1 MIELHDKY
9 NRSFKTLR
17 VSLLSTC
24 NLGCIYC
31 TMGSEDEITYD
42 HRPQTPATGFIKT
55 ITGLHDQLALQTIR
69 LTGGEPL
76 LYRELEAVIKGIRE
90 LGIDDIRI
98 TTNGF
103 LLERTALKLKQAG
116 LRSVN
121 VSLDAMDADTFFRM
135 TRRKQLQRTLKGIE
149 AAIACGLEVKINS
162 VIMRGEN
169 HDQILPLLD
178 YAFKNSIP
186 IRFLEVMAMGHL
198 FGNTERYLFSQQ
210 DILDTIATR
219 YNFSRLPR
227 KASST
232 ANYWQ
237 TEQGGVF
244 GIIGNESEPFCQ
256 DCNRLRLD
264 AEGNVYGCLSNNNPI
279 ALSGNESGI
288 ELHDKLQQAMQ
299 QKQSL
304 HFVGSELSM
313 MHIGG

>member
-1 MIELHDKY
+1 MIELNDKY
-9 NRSFKTLR
+9 GRGFKTLR

-31 TMGSEDEITYD
+31 TMGTEDEVSYD
-42 HRPQTPATGFIKT
+42 HRPQSPATDLVKRIAALHSQL
-55 ITGLHDQLALQTIR
+55 GLKTIR

-76 LYRELEAVIKGIRE
+76 LYRELEAVIRGIKA
-90 LGIDDIRI
+90 LGIEDIRM
-98 TTNGF
+98 TSNAF
-103 LLERTALKLKQAG
+103 LLERHALKLKQAG

-121 VSLDAMDADTFFRM
+121 VSLDAIDGDSFFRM

-149 AAIACGLEVKINS
+149 AAIDAGLEVKINS
-162 VIMRGEN
+162 VIMRGQN

-178 YAFKNSIP
+178 YAIAHNIP
-186 IRFLEVMAMGHL
+186 VRFLEVMAMGHL
-198 FGNTERYLFSQQ
+198 YGNAEQHLFTQQ
-210 DILDTIATR
+210 DILNTIATK
-219 YNFSRLPR
+219 YNFIRLPR
-227 KASST
+227 KPSAT

-264 AEGNVYGCLSNNNPI
+264 AEGNIYGCLSNNKPI
-279 ALSGNESGI
+279 ALSGNESGE
-288 ELHDKLQQAMQ
+288 ELNNKLQQAMQ

>member
-1 MIELHDKY
+1 MVTLQDKY
-9 NRSFKTLR
+9 SRGFKTLR

-31 TMGSEDEITYD
+31 TMGSEDEVIYD
-42 HRPQTPATGFIKT
+42 HRPQTPAASFIKT
-55 ITGLHDQLALQTIR
+55 IAALHSQLNLKTIR

-76 LYRELEAVIKGIRE
+76 LYRELEEVIAGIKAF
-90 LGIDDIRI
+90 GIDDIRM
-98 TTNGF
+98 TSNAF
-103 LLERTALKLKQAG
+103 LLERNAVKLKQVG

-121 VSLDAMDADTFFRM
+121 VSLDAMDEDSFFRM

-149 AAIACGLEVKINS
+149 AAINAGLEVKINA
-162 VIMRGEN
+162 VIMRDQN
-169 HDQILPLLD
+169 HDQVLPLLD
-178 YAFKNSIP
+178 YALKHNMP

-198 FGNTERYLFSQQ
+198 YGNTEKHLFTQQ
-210 DILDTIATR
+210 DILDTIATK
-219 YNFSRLPR
+219 YNFMRLPR
-227 KASST
+227 KPSAT

-237 TEQGGVF
+237 TEQSGIF

-264 AEGNVYGCLSNNNPI
+264 AEGNIYGCLSNNNPI
-279 ALSGNESGI
+279 ALSGNENDD
-288 ELHDKLQQAMQ
+288 ELTDKLQQAMQ

>member
-1 MIELHDKY
+1 MLELKDQY
-9 NRSFKTLR
+9 NRGFKTLR

-31 TMGSEDEITYD
+31 TMGTEDEIAYD
-42 HRPQTPATGFIKT
+42 HRAQTPAVVFIKT
-55 ITGLHDQLALQTIR
+55 IARLHQQLGLQTIR

-76 LYRELEAVIKGIRE
+76 LYRELETVIKGINA

-121 VSLDAMDADTFFRM
+121 ISLDAMDEDTFFRM
-135 TRRKQLQRTLKGIE
+135 TRRKQLQRTLRGIE
-149 AAIACGLEVKINS
+149 AAINCGLEVKINS
-162 VIMRGEN
+162 VIMKGDNES
-169 HDQILPLLD
+169 QVLPLLK
-178 YAFKNSIP
+178 YAFEHKIP

-198 FGNTERYLFSQQ
+198 YGSAEQHLFSQQ
-210 DILDTIATR
+210 DILDTVATR
-219 YNFSRLPR
+219 YNFTRLPR
-227 KASST
+227 KPSST

-237 TEQGGVF
+237 TDQGGVF

-264 AEGNVYGCLSNNNPI
+264 ADGNIYGCLSNNNPI
-279 ALSGNESGI
+279 AISGDEAEF
-288 ELHDKLQQAMQ
+288 ELQDKLQQAMQ

>member
-1 MIELHDKY
+1 MVGLQDKY
-9 NRSFKTLR
+9 GRAFKTLR

-31 TMGSEDEITYD
+31 TMGSEDEIAFD
-42 HRPQTPATGFIKT
+42 HRPQTTADDFVKI
-55 ITGLHDQLALQTIR
+55 IAGLHSQLNLKTIR

-76 LYRELEAVIKGIRE
+76 LYRELEAVIQGIKAI
-90 LGIDDIRI
+90 GINDVRM
-98 TTNGF
+98 TSNGF
-103 LLERTALKLKQAG
+103 LLERMALKLKQAG

-121 VSLDAMDADTFFRM
+121 VSLDAMDEDSFFKM

-149 AAIACGLEVKINS
+149 AAIAAGLEVKINA
-162 VIMRGEN
+162 VIMRGQN
-169 HDQILPLLD
+169 DDQILPLLE
-178 YAFKNSIP
+178 YAFAHNIP
-186 IRFLEVMAMGHL
+186 IRFLEIMAMGHL
-198 FGNTERYLFSQQ
+198 FGHSEEHLFTQQ
-210 DILDTIATR
+210 DILDTIAAR
-219 YNFSRLPR
+219 YNFIRLPR

-244 GIIGNESEPFCQ
+244 GVIGNESEPFCS

-264 AEGNVYGCLSNNNPI
+264 AEGNIYGCLSDNHPI
-279 ALSGNESGI
+279 AISGNESEF
-288 ELHDKLQQAMQ
+288 ELTEKLQQAMQ
-299 QKQSL
+299 QKQSV

>member
-1 MIELHDKY
+1 MLQLHDKY

-17 VSLLSTC
+17 VSLLNTC

-31 TMGSEDEITYD
+31 TMGSDDEITYD
-42 HRPQTPATGFIKT
+42 HRPQTPAHHFIEK
-55 ITGLHDQLALQTIR
+55 ITALHQQLNLQTIR

-76 LYRELEAVIKGIRE
+76 LYRELDTVITGIKAI
-90 LGIDDIRI
+90 GIDDIKI
-98 TTNGF
+98 TTNAF
-103 LLERTALKLKQAG
+103 LLERNALKLRQAG
-116 LRSVN
+116 LHSIN
-121 VSLDAMDADTFFRM
+121 VSLDAMDGDTFFRM

-149 AAIACGLEVKINS
+149 TAIDCGLEVKINS

-169 HDQILPLLD
+169 HDQVLPLLD
-178 YAFKNSIP
+178 YALQKNIP
-186 IRFLEVMAMGHL
+186 VRFLEVMAMGHL
-198 FGNTERYLFSQQ
+198 FGKAEQHLFTQQ

-219 YNFSRLPR
+219 YNFIRLPR
-227 KASST
+227 KPSST

-237 TEQGGVF
+237 TEQGGIF

-264 AEGNVYGCLSNNNPI
+264 AEGNIYGCLSNSNPI
-279 ALSGNESGI
+279 PLTDSGNGI
-288 ELHDKLQQAMQ
+288 TFNDKLQQAMQ

-304 HFVGSELSM
+304 HFAGSELSM

>member
-1 MIELHDKY
+1 MVNLDDKY

-31 TMGSEDEITYD
+31 TMGSEDEIAHD
-42 HRPQTPATGFIKT
+42 HRPQTPAANFVKI
-55 ITGLHDQLALQTIR
+55 IAGLHGQLNLKTIR

-76 LYRELEAVIKGIRE
+76 LYRELETVIKGITA
-90 LGIDDIRI
+90 LGIADVRM
-98 TTNGF
+98 TSNGF
-103 LLERTALKLKQAG
+103 LLERMAPKLKAAG

-121 VSLDAMDADTFFRM
+121 VSLDAMDAETFFAV
-135 TRRKQLQRTLKGIE
+135 TRRKQLQRTLAGIE

-162 VIMRGEN
+162 VIMQGQN
-169 HDQILPLLD
+169 DKQILPLLN
-178 YAFKNSIP
+178 YAFKQNVP

-198 FGNTERYLFSQQ
+198 FGNSEKHLFTQHQ
-210 DILDTIATR
+210 ILDVIASR
-219 YNFSRLPR
+219 YNFVRLAR
-227 KASST
+227 KTSAT

-237 TEQGGVF
+237 TEQGGIF

-264 AEGNVYGCLSNNNPI
+264 AEGNIYGCLSNNNPI
-279 ALSGNESGI
+279 PLNGNENNI
-288 ELHDKLQQAMQ
+288 ELTGKLQQAMQ
-299 QKQSL
+299 QKQNL
-304 HFVGSELSM
+304 HFVGSALSM